1 MDAFF
6 DPAAL
11 AKAVEQDGFALV
23 PSSRFTVML
32 APDAVQ
38 PRNWNDFASSWTD
51 MPLDTYMADGGR
63 YRRRR
68 FGVFSAD
75 AAQPIRRA
83 PHQAHFQLRNYNAL
97 NGGVERWF
105 EPIPE
110 TVTNRPTFQG
120 LLNLSR
126 HLFEAIVGNVAW
138 HIEAHQFRIEAGP
151 ATAGMPTPEGIHRDG
166 VDFVLVLM
174 VKRHNIQQGSTTI
187 LGNDRRELGTFVLAQ
202 PRDAA
207 IVDDRRVFHGVTPVM
222 PLDPT
227 QPAYRDVL
235 VLTYR
240 ALTNSNIA

>member
-32 APDAVQ
+32 APDAAQ
-38 PRNWNDFASSWTD
+38 PQNWNDFASSWTD

-68 FGVFSAD
+68 FGVFSAE

-83 PHQAHFQLRNYNAL
+83 AYQPHFQLRDYNIL

-110 TVTNRPTFQG
+110 AAANGPTFQG

-126 HLFEAIVGNVAW
+126 RLFEAIAGSVAW

-151 ATAGMPTPEGIHRDG
+151 TTAGMPTPEGIHRDG

-174 VKRHNIQQGSTTI
+174 VKRHNIKQGTTTI

-240 ALTNSNIA
+240 ASANSTML